1 MYEWFISFRYLR
13 ARHKQRFISLISL
26 ISVAG
31 ITVGVMALIVVLA
44 VYSGFTDGL
53 RDQILG
59 INSHIIV
66 QRPGGSIDNYRE
78 IREQILTVDGVTGAT
93 PYLYTQTLLSG
104 ATGGSGVI
112 LRGIDPETAKGVI
125 KLGSQMIRGSINDL
139 EQDPPSRVPPIILG
153 KNLAEELHVNVN
165 DKVRLISSS
174 GPLTPMGVIPRI
186 KTCRVSGIFE
196 SGMYEYD
203 SSLAYMTLTE
213 VQAFLGSGDV
223 VHGIEVSVKEK
234 ELNQADQVARR
245 ITDELASTNDSI
257 FIAKDWMSMNRNL
270 FAAFKLEKI
279 GMFICLTLIILVAAL
294 NIISALIMVVMEKEK
309 DIAILKSMGAT
320 SRSIMKIFFF
330 QGLVI
335 AFSGTILGVA
345 GGLSLCELLSR
356 YKFIELPSN
365 VYPMSTLP
373 IKVLPM
379 DVTIVA
385 IAAIIITLAA
395 TIYPSWKASQVH
407 PGEVLS

>member
-66 QRPGGSIDNYRE
+66 QKPGGSILEYRSL
-78 IREQILTVDGVTGAT
+78 REKILKVEGVTGAT

-104 ATGGSGVI
+104 AAGGNGVI
-112 LRGIDPETAKGVI
+112 LRGIDPETAAGVI
-125 KLGSQMIRGSINDL
+125 SLGKQMIRGSIHDL
-139 EQDPPSRVPPIILG
+139 IQGQDSRVPHIILG
-153 KNLAEELHVNVN
+153 KNLAQELLVSMG

-203 SSLAYMTLTE
+203 SNLAYMTLTD
-213 VQAFLGSGDV
+213 VQAFLESGDV
-223 VHGIEVSVKEK
+223 VHGIEVAVKK
-234 ELNQADQVARR
+234 DKLNQADQVARR
-245 ITDELASTNDSI
+245 IIDTIGPD

-345 GGLSLCELLSR
+345 GGLGLCDLLSR

-373 IKVLPM
+373 IKVLPG

-385 IAAIIITLAA
+385 ISAIIITLAA